1 MRGSVL
7 KANSILKNKKLN
19 CRIVGLS
26 ETEEVTDTS
35 TKENGSESS
44 DHLIEIVTI

>member
-26 ETEEVTDTS
+26 ENEEVTDTS
-35 TKENGSESS
+35 
-44 DHLIEIVTI
+44 IEKSNQL